1 MSSTGSG
8 SDSPSRTRI
17 QMSLARQQLERAR
30 IIQEDNQRPI
40 SVSPEQHA
48 RQSMPMPS
56 SGPSD
61 LDPDVV
67 PARLGNFEMSSDHS
81 STHSNVRRSRSRKRR
96 IGPAPPAGTLELYF

>member
-17 QMSLARQQLERAR
+17 QRSLARQQLERAR
-30 IIQEDNQRPI
+30 IIQEDNRRPI

-61 LDPDVV
+61 LEPDVV
-67 PARLGNFEMSSDHS
+67 PSDHS
-81 STHSNVRRSRSRKRR
+81 STHSNVRHSRSRKRR
-96 IGPAPPAGTLELYF
+96 IGPAPPAGTLELYL